1 MRFWGTRAAAEKLRG
16 HGSLR
21 IRTGSS
27 GSCGNFYDIDA
38 KWGELGEEAE
48 RAGHGGGDFWEL
60 YFFARQ
66 IFTGEKAPWDV
77 YSACDV
83 TMAGLMAI
91 RSAEL
96 NGQAV
101 TIPDMRDPA
110 VREQYRNDFKKPDTI
125 DCTAVFPE
133 GHDPAITGAFTTV
146 MTKLL
151 PLMPGT
157 GLPLFNNVMDGMK
170 IYDQI
175 KNLDGKLKL
184 RNDANRLVR
193 DLPEIANN
201 CRIAKQIMDTYPD
214 CIAGR
219 TIANVFAVQ
228 DMDKIFNFE
237 KTIDEIREW
246 QNNLG

>member
-1 MRFWGTRAAAEKLRG
+1 
-16 HGSLR
+16 
-21 IRTGSS
+21 
-27 GSCGNFYDIDA
+27 
-38 KWGELGEEAE
+38 
-48 RAGHGGGDFWEL
+48 
-60 YFFARQ
+60 
-66 IFTGEKAPWDV
+66 
-77 YSACDV
+77 
-83 TMAGLMAI
+83 
-91 RSAEL
+91 
-96 NGQAV
+96 
-101 TIPDMRDPA
+101 
-110 VREQYRNDFKKPDTI
+110 
-125 DCTAVFPE
+125 
-133 GHDPAITGAFTTV
+133 

-201 CRIAKQIMDTYPD
+201 CRIAKQIMDAYPD